1 MNDKEKKYKNAKVT
15 LLIKLLITIKM
26 LKIFFIMHQKLIK
39 KIKIKDRKKYC
50 RKDKIKKTK
59 IEYNCKKRK
68 EKINNTM
75 FNYYFDYWNPE
86 IIFKKLRDASDEK
99 NKNMVKSINKKL
111 TKMKNTLKNV
121 PKDEVSKVKENEKII
136 DIEKKQ
142 GSGLKILKLNQMLT

>member
-1 MNDKEKKYKNAKVT
+1 
-15 LLIKLLITIKM
+15 
-26 LKIFFIMHQKLIK
+26 MHQKLIK

-75 FNYYFDYWNPE
+75 FNYYFDYSNPE
-86 IIFKKLRDASDEK
+86 IMFKKLRDATDEK

-111 TKMKNTLKNV
+111 TKIKNIVRNA
-121 PKDEVSKVKENEKII
+121 
-136 DIEKKQ
+136 
-142 GSGLKILKLNQMLT
+142 